1 MRNPQEYVW
10 YSILPEREKKI
21 KGARGKARFK
31 LAKKSNDNGI
41 KVELSR
47 IFWVVE

>member
-10 YSILPEREKKI
+10 SSILPEREKKI

-31 LAKKSNDNGI
+31 LAKKSTDNGI
-41 KVELSR
+41 TVRLN
-47 IFWVVE
+47 FL

>member
-1 MRNPQEYVW
+1 MVLNTHGEA
-10 YSILPEREKKI
+10 KKEI

-31 LAKKSNDNGI
+31 LAKKSTDNRI